1 MTAFVC
7 FVVFL
12 AIMSVLKTLGI
23 SNVGAST
30 ILWGVLF
37 IAAAAALIGGA
48 LVFIVLPTMLVFMM
62 IFGA

>member
-7 FVVFL
+7 FIVFL
-12 AIMSVLKTLGI
+12 VIMSVLKPLGI

-30 ILWGVLF
+30 ILWGLLF

-48 LVFIVLPTMLVFMM
+48 LVFIVLPIMLVFMM

>member
-7 FVVFL
+7 FIVFL
-12 AIMSVLKTLGI
+12 VIMSVLKTLGI

-30 ILWGVLF
+30 ILWGLLF
-37 IAAAAALIGGA
+37 IAAATALIGGA
-48 LVFIVLPTMLVFMM
+48 LVFIVLPIMLVFMM

>member
-1 MTAFVC
+1 MTAFIC
-7 FVVFL
+7 FIVFL
-12 AIMSVLKTLGI
+12 VIMSVLKALGI

-30 ILWGVLF
+30 ILWGLLF

-48 LVFIVLPTMLVFMM
+48 LVFIVLPIMLVFMM

>member
-7 FVVFL
+7 FIIFL
-12 AIMSVLKTLGI
+12 VIMSALKALGI
-23 SNVGAST
+23 SNVGASM
-30 ILWGVLF
+30 ILWGLLF
-37 IAAAAALIGGA
+37 ITAAAALIGGA

>member
-1 MTAFVC
+1 MTAFIC
-7 FVVFL
+7 FIVFL
-12 AIMSVLKTLGI
+12 VIMSVLKALGI

-48 LVFIVLPTMLVFMM
+48 LVFIVLPIMLVFIM

>member
-7 FVVFL
+7 FIVFL
-12 AIMSVLKTLGI
+12 VIMSVLKTLGI

-48 LVFIVLPTMLVFMM
+48 LVFIVLPIMLVFMM

>member
-7 FVVFL
+7 FIVFL
-12 AIMSVLKTLGI
+12 VIMSVLKTLGI

-30 ILWGVLF
+30 ILWGLLF

-48 LVFIVLPTMLVFMM
+48 LVFIVLPIMLVFMM